1 MASTFQA
8 ASHPARQTVTLRPP
22 LRVNGGAGRAV
33 RDVTKAFPRIGMT
46 YLSMRNQFFMIV
58 IT

>member
-1 MASTFQA
+1 
-8 ASHPARQTVTLRPP
+8 VTLRPP

-46 YLSMRNQFFMIV
+46 YLSMRNQFFVIV